1 MEGGALS
8 KPIRAVGRALDVL
21 LCFSREEPELS
32 LTEIAERVEL
42 HKSTVHRVL
51 ATLENR
57 RFVQHDE
64 ATGKYRL
71 GLRILE
77 LAMLALETIDIRRH
91 AWPFLQRLSEE
102 CRETVDLGVL
112 DGTDIVYLDV
122 IESPQRVKLAAAPGQ
137 RLPACCTSS
146 GKAILAYLPDAQVR
160 QIMIQGLRRYT
171 EHTIV
176 SPDDFLADLRATRE
190 RGFAIAQS
198 EYEDGINA
206 VAAPILDP
214 RQRPIAVV
222 AVAGPSFRLPVERML
237 ELGPAVRR
245 CADDIA
251 REIGLAAVLMPGV
264 THTETLN
271 KVRRIQPENAHAE
284 QRG

>member
-1 MEGGALS
+1 MS
-8 KPIRAVGRALDVL
+8 KPIRAVDRALDIL
-21 LCFSREEPELS
+21 LCFSREEPELC
-32 LTEIAERVEL
+32 LTEIAERAEL

-51 ATLENR
+51 ATLEHR
-57 RFVQHDE
+57 GFVQHDE

-71 GLRILE
+71 GLRVLE
-77 LAMLALETIDIRRH
+77 LAMLALETMDIRRH
-91 AWPFLQRLSEE
+91 AWPFLRRLSEE

-112 DGTDIVYLDV
+112 DGTDIVYLEV

-146 GKAILAYLPDAQVR
+146 GKAVLAYLPEAQVK
-160 QIMIQGLRRYT
+160 QIMVQGLRRYT

-176 SPDDFLADLRATRE
+176 SPDDFLADLHTTRE

-214 RQRPIAVV
+214 RGRPVAVV
-222 AVAGPSFRLPVERML
+222 AVAGPAFRLPMERML
-237 ELGPAVRR
+237 ELGPTVRQ
-245 CADDIA
+245 CAEDIA
-251 REIGLAAVLMPGV
+251 REIGLATALMPSIN
-264 THTETLN
+264 HAQTLS
-271 KVRRIQPENAHAE
+271 KVRRIQPEE
-284 QRG
+284 T

>member
-1 MEGGALS
+1 MGEGALS
-8 KPIRAVGRALDVL
+8 KPIRAVDRALDVM
-21 LCFSREEPELS
+21 LCFSREEPELT

-51 ATLENR
+51 ATLENK

-71 GLRILE
+71 GLRVLE
-77 LAMLALETIDIRRH
+77 LAMLALETTDIRRH
-91 AWPFLQRLSEE
+91 AWPFLRRLSEE

-112 DGTDIVYLDV
+112 DGTDIVYLEV

-146 GKAILAYLPDAQVR
+146 GKAILAYLPEAQVR

-214 RQRPIAVV
+214 RQRPIAVI
-222 AVAGPSFRLPVERML
+222 AVAGPAFRLPMERML
-237 ELGPAVRR
+237 ELGPVVRQH
-245 CADDIA
+245 ADEIA
-251 REIGLAAVLMPGV
+251 REIGLAAALIPDYS
-264 THTETLN
+264 HTETLY
-271 KVRRIQPENAHAE
+271 KVRQIRPEGA
-284 QRG
+284 